1 MLINKKN
8 EKKEIKKFSITFG
21 IILGIL
27 GTVLFFRGR
36 EFYFY
41 FLFLSLFFLIVGF
54 FAPTLTKPIYKFFM
68 ILATFMNKIVTV
80 ILLSIMFYLVITP
93 IGILA
98 KLFGKDFLDLKFDK
112 KADSYW
118 IQRKEVNI
126 EKSDYERQF

>member
-68 ILATFMNKIVTV
+68 ILATFMNKIMTV